1 MEIAE
6 LFDEATIKLELN
18 GTTKDEII
26 DEMVELLD
34 SGNVLNDKEEYKIA
48 IYAREEQSTTGL

>member
-34 SGNVLNDKEEYKIA
+34 SGNVLNDKFMQEKSS
-48 IYAREEQSTTGL
+48 QQQD

>member
-34 SGNVLNDKEEYKIA
+34 SGNVLNDKEEYKKAKIGRA
-48 IYAREEQSTTGL
+48 HV

>member
-6 LFDEATIKLELN
+6 LFDESTIKLELN

-26 DEMVELLD
+26 EEMVDLLD
-34 SGNVLNDKEEYKIA
+34 SGNVLNDKEESKKPFMQ
-48 IYAREEQSTTGL
+48 EKSSQQQD

>member
-18 GTTKDEII
+18 GTTKDE
-26 DEMVELLD
+26 
-34 SGNVLNDKEEYKIA
+34 KIGRA
-48 IYAREEQSTTGL
+48 HV

>member
-34 SGNVLNDKEEYKIA
+34 SGNVLNDKEEYKKPFMQ
-48 IYAREEQSTTGL
+48 EKSSQQQD

>member
-26 DEMVELLD
+26 DEMVELTKKNTKKPFMQEKSSQQQD
-34 SGNVLNDKEEYKIA
+34 
-48 IYAREEQSTTGL
+48 